1 MDRDVTVAITAIPPR
16 MKTELPRAIESVLA
30 QTHKPETL
38 IVNIDWS
45 KSGAGAN
52 RNRGLVQAHTTWIA
66 FLDDDDEFLPDHLQ
80 RCLDAAEASEADVVV
95 PWFRVV
101 GGMDPFPRNRA
112 VGVPAEGG
120 MPAFPVTVLART
132 AIAKRARFTE
142 GLTSLVGGGEEYHY
156 FLHLR
161 ERGAKFHMI
170 PDETWIY
177 HHDSANTSGL
187 PSKWR

>member
-1 MDRDVTVAITAIPPR
+1 MDRDVTVAITGIPPR
-16 MKTELPRAIESVLA
+16 IGATLDRAIASA
-30 QTHKPETL
+30 WYQIHKPETV

-52 RNRGLVQAHTTWIA
+52 RNRGLTQAQTTWIA

-80 RCLDAAEASEADVVV
+80 RCLDEAEASSADVVV
-95 PWFRVV
+95 PWFRVA

-112 VGVPAEGG
+112 IGVPPEGG

-142 GLTSLVGGGEEYHY
+142 GLTTLVGGGEEYHY
-156 FLHLR
+156 FTQLR
-161 ERGAKFHMI
+161 DRGAKFSMI

-177 HHDSANTSGL
+177 HHDSRNTSGL
-187 PSKWR
+187 PGKW